1 MVLTNEPPA
10 ASCGASK
17 YSENPK
23 RSKLREYD
31 PERFTPLSRRNLLW
45 HSACGL
51 IRGGGRL
58 FSPHSPP
65 AVTTIRHGAR
75 MNGSIDMNV
84 KWIRGWLLLTL
95 EMLVLLSAGT
105 GIAGEANDQLK
116 QSVDKVLAILNDPT
130 LKGTGNSQERR
141 QKIKEVIYARFDFNE
156 MAKRSLGPQWQKRSP
171 EEQKEFVQLFTSLL
185 EYSYIENI
193 ESYNGEKIRFLNQR
207 QDKDFAEVNTKLIN
221 NKGQEFSLDYRL
233 KNENGDW
240 KVIDVVI
247 ENISLVNNYR
257 AQFNRLLAKSSFAE
271 LLDTMKQKKLSVP
284 GAKS

>member
-1 MVLTNEPPA
+1 M
-10 ASCGASK
+10 
-17 YSENPK
+17 
-23 RSKLREYD
+23 
-31 PERFTPLSRRNLLW
+31 
-45 HSACGL
+45 H
-51 IRGGGRL
+51 
-58 FSPHSPP
+58 
-65 AVTTIRHGAR
+65 
-75 MNGSIDMNV
+75 V

-141 QKIKEVIYARFDFNE
+141 QKVKEVIYARFDFNE

-171 EEQKEFVQLFTSLL
+171 EEQKEFVELFTSLL

-193 ESYNGEKIRFLNQR
+193 DSYNGEKIRFVNQR

-257 AQFNRLLAKSSFAE
+257 AQFNRLLGKSSFAE

>member
-1 MVLTNEPPA
+1 
-10 ASCGASK
+10 
-17 YSENPK
+17 
-23 RSKLREYD
+23 
-31 PERFTPLSRRNLLW
+31 
-45 HSACGL
+45 
-51 IRGGGRL
+51 
-58 FSPHSPP
+58 
-65 AVTTIRHGAR
+65 
-75 MNGSIDMNV
+75 MNV

-141 QKIKEVIYARFDFNE
+141 QKVKEVIYARFDFNE

-171 EEQKEFVQLFTSLL
+171 EEQKEFVELFTSLL

-193 ESYNGEKIRFLNQR
+193 DSYNGEKIRFLNQR

-233 KNENGDW
+233 QNTNGDW

-257 AQFNRLLAKSSFAE
+257 AQFNRLLGKSSFAE

>member
-1 MVLTNEPPA
+1 
-10 ASCGASK
+10 
-17 YSENPK
+17 
-23 RSKLREYD
+23 
-31 PERFTPLSRRNLLW
+31 
-45 HSACGL
+45 
-51 IRGGGRL
+51 
-58 FSPHSPP
+58 
-65 AVTTIRHGAR
+65 
-75 MNGSIDMNV
+75 MNV

-141 QKIKEVIYARFDFNE
+141 QKVKEVIYARFDFNE

-171 EEQKEFVQLFTSLL
+171 EEQKEFVELFTSLL

-193 ESYNGEKIRFLNQR
+193 DSYNGEKIRFVNQR

-271 LLDTMKQKKLSVP
+271 LLDTMRQKKLSVP

>member
-1 MVLTNEPPA
+1 
-10 ASCGASK
+10 
-17 YSENPK
+17 
-23 RSKLREYD
+23 
-31 PERFTPLSRRNLLW
+31 
-45 HSACGL
+45 
-51 IRGGGRL
+51 
-58 FSPHSPP
+58 
-65 AVTTIRHGAR
+65 
-75 MNGSIDMNV
+75 MNV

-141 QKIKEVIYARFDFNE
+141 QKVKEVIYARFDFNE

-171 EEQKEFVQLFTSLL
+171 EEQKEFVELFTSLL

-193 ESYNGEKIRFLNQR
+193 DSYNGEKIRFVNQR

-233 KNENGDW
+233 QNTNGDW

-271 LLDTMKQKKLSVP
+271 LLDTMRQKKLSVP

>member
-1 MVLTNEPPA
+1 
-10 ASCGASK
+10 
-17 YSENPK
+17 
-23 RSKLREYD
+23 
-31 PERFTPLSRRNLLW
+31 
-45 HSACGL
+45 
-51 IRGGGRL
+51 
-58 FSPHSPP
+58 
-65 AVTTIRHGAR
+65 
-75 MNGSIDMNV
+75 MNV

-141 QKIKEVIYARFDFNE
+141 QKVKEVIYARFDFNE

-171 EEQKEFVQLFTSLL
+171 EEQKEFVELFTSLL

-193 ESYNGEKIRFLNQR
+193 DSYNGEKIRFVNQR

-257 AQFNRLLAKSSFAE
+257 AQFNRLLGKSSFAE

>member
-1 MVLTNEPPA
+1 
-10 ASCGASK
+10 
-17 YSENPK
+17 
-23 RSKLREYD
+23 
-31 PERFTPLSRRNLLW
+31 
-45 HSACGL
+45 
-51 IRGGGRL
+51 
-58 FSPHSPP
+58 
-65 AVTTIRHGAR
+65 

-141 QKIKEVIYARFDFNE
+141 QKVKEVIYARFDFNE

-171 EEQKEFVQLFTSLL
+171 EEQKEFVELFTSLL

-193 ESYNGEKIRFLNQR
+193 DSYNGEKIRFVNQR

-257 AQFNRLLAKSSFAE
+257 AQFNRLLGKSSFAE